1 MGKQWGKQKN
11 VPEDGLRP
19 QCGVRVVDGVRCR
32 RCLDFRSRSAEDV
45 EKHWDKEQHG
55 VAEGSLI
62 EHVRLQSWGESR
74 PVYWIVVDEGIQG
87 EGENEGW
94 GLVGLEGKRQL
105 GLAEDW
111 VVV

>member
-1 MGKQWGKQKN
+1 M
-11 VPEDGLRP
+11 L
-19 QCGVRVVDGVRCR
+19 
-32 RCLDFRSRSAEDV
+32 FRS
-45 EKHWDKEQHG
+45 
-55 VAEGSLI
+55 
-62 EHVRLQSWGESR
+62 
-74 PVYWIVVDEGIQG
+74 